1 MPSKPRFLFILIGMM
16 GSGKSTIGRQLARA
30 LGIEFIDCDRLLE
43 ERSGVPIAT
52 IFELEGEDGFRRREA
67 ALLDELT
74 QRRNVVLATGGGA
87 VLLEENRERMRSRGL
102 VIYLEATLEE
112 LQRRLRHDK
121 SRPLLQGVVIE
132 RRVAELLAAR
142 APLYRQCAHLSVA
155 SGAANPKRLVQRILG
170 APEVAA
176 ALNRA

>member
-1 MPSKPRFLFILIGMM
+1 MPAQPCSLLILIGMM
-16 GSGKSTIGRQLARA
+16 GSGKSTIGRQLARQ
-30 LGIEFIDCDRLLE
+30 LGVEFIDCDRALE
-43 ERSGVPIAT
+43 ERSGVPVAT

-74 QRRNVVLATGGGA
+74 QRRRLVVATGGGA
-87 VLLEENRERMRSRGL
+87 VLLAENRERMHSRGT

-121 SRPLLQGVVIE
+121 SRPLLQGGDIE

-142 APLYRQCAHLSVA
+142 APLYRQCAHLTFP
-155 SGAANPKRLVQRILG
+155 SGAANPKRLVLRILG
-170 APEVAA
+170 SPEIVAA
-176 ALNRA
+176 FQDS